1 MIKKITLILLIF
13 LLFSQ
18 CGYQP
23 IYSTKNINF
32 NINKLETVG
41 ELRIGKIIEKKL
53 SNFGEK
59 GSTKNDYD
67 LIVFSEINKN
77 ITSKDKKG
85 NPTTFS
91 LNMSVRLTVADALG
105 GSKEKVFSQTTS
117 YNNDG
122 NKFDLRK
129 YENSLKKNLSEKI
142 TDDIIQYLQDLN
154 N

>member
-1 MIKKITLILLIF
+1 MNKKIALIFLIF
-13 LLFSQ
+13 LLFNQ

-23 IYSTKNINF
+23 IFSTKNINF
-32 NINKLETVG
+32 NINKLETGG
-41 ELRIGKIIEKKL
+41 ELKIGKIIAKKL
-53 SNFGEK
+53 ANFGEK
-59 GSTKNDYD
+59 GSAKNNYD
-67 LIVFSEINKN
+67 LIIFSEVNKN
-77 ITSKDKKG
+77 ISSKDKKG

-91 LNMSVRLTVADALG
+91 LNLSVRLTVADGLG
-105 GSKEKVFSQTTS
+105 EKKEKVFNQATS
-117 YNNDG
+117 YNNDS